1 MEVIAFAA
9 MCLLGGGG
17 GGWVVVRFTS
27 YSCMWILIE
36 TAKISKPTR
45 IKSHK
50 VRYELSSAKWAG
62 TFRVTLH

>member
-9 MCLLGGGG
+9 MCLLEGGGE
-17 GGWVVVRFTS
+17 WEVVRFTS
-27 YSCMWILIE
+27 YSCMWILME
-36 TAKISKPTR
+36 TTKISKPTR

>member
-1 MEVIAFAA
+1 MQQCVY
-9 MCLLGGGG
+9 LTGGG
-17 GGWVVVRFTS
+17 GGWEVVRFNY
-27 YSCMWILIE
+27 YSFMWILME
-36 TAKISKPTR
+36 TTKKTKPTR